1 MNHKDHWERVYQNKL
16 AQEVSWY
23 QEVPTVSLSI
33 IEGLSFNKEDRIIDV
48 GGGASTLV
56 DGLLQEG
63 FERIS
68 VLDLSFSALEQAKK
82 RLGVRARKVDWYV
95 EDVTLF
101 SPNISYRLWH
111 DRAVFHFLTELNDR
125 EKYKQ
130 VLETSV
136 KEGGYVVIAAFAK
149 GGPTQCSG
157 LNIVQYDADK
167 IKKALGV
174 AFELI
179 DDVIEAHVT
188 PSKKEQ
194 LFHYFVFKKVSN
206 D

>member
-1 MNHKDHWERVYQNKL
+1 MNQKEHWENVYQNKS

-33 IEGLSFNKEDRIIDV
+33 IKDLSFNKEDRIIDV

-68 VLDLSFSALEQAKK
+68 VLDLSLSALEQAKK
-82 RLGVRARKVDWYV
+82 RLGERAKKVDWYE
-95 EDVTLF
+95 EDITLF
-101 SPNISYRLWH
+101 VPNTSYRLWH
-111 DRAVFHFLTELNDR
+111 DRAVFHFLTELSDR

-130 VLETSV
+130 VLEASV

-149 GGPTQCSG
+149 NGPSQCSG

-167 IKKALGV
+167 IKKELGV
-174 AFELI
+174 TFQLMDE
-179 DDVIEAHVT
+179 VIEKHMT

-194 LFHYFVFKKVSN
+194 LFHYFVFRKVSN

>member
-1 MNHKDHWERVYQNKL
+1 MNQKEHWENVYQNKS

-33 IEGLSFNKEDRIIDV
+33 IKDLSFNKEDRIIDV

-68 VLDLSFSALEQAKK
+68 VLDLSLSALEQAKK
-82 RLGVRARKVDWYV
+82 RLGERAKKVDWYE
-95 EDVTLF
+95 EDITLF
-101 SPNISYRLWH
+101 APNTSYRLWH
-111 DRAVFHFLTELNDR
+111 DRAVFHFLTELSDR

-130 VLETSV
+130 VLEASV

-149 GGPTQCSG
+149 NGPSQCSG

-167 IKKALGV
+167 IKKELGV
-174 AFELI
+174 TFQLMDE
-179 DDVIEAHVT
+179 VIEKHMT

-194 LFHYFVFKKVSN
+194 LFHYFVFRKVSN